1 MPLLTAVWPKQKAI
15 MRNDGQ
21 KCRKNWQLERV
32 KTTANNDY
40 ADEDSIQATKP
51 FCYYHFGPIR
61 YPTF

>member
-1 MPLLTAVWPKQKAI
+1 